1 MKPRRLIRTIAI
13 TGAVALGVWG
23 VAVSFTTFNFSDG
36 DTLSA
41 AQLNSLLNDN
51 FSAAETAITDLENG
65 KFDAAGGT
73 ITGRTDIVAPAETVS
88 SLSTVLRVSNTSS
101 TNGTAAVFESNNS
114 STSGAVSIKQ
124 QGTGPALSL
133 KSNGGG
139 PLIAGAGQLNIAFVV
154 EDTGTIKI
162 GNMGPDGSDDPMLTL
177 DAEAGTVT
185 NNVGSG
191 LPLAFGSIE
200 ADGSIR
206 SGTSNFSVSTS
217 PSGTTYYI
225 AIEDV
230 SYNTARYT
238 GIANTAGYNNARSIT
253 SSGATLPSGGVL
265 AFTPRNAD
273 GVAVPDDFYFVVFG
287 PTN

>member
-191 LPLAFGSIE
+191 LPLAFGSIA
-200 ADGSIR
+200 ADGSIS
-206 SGTSNFSVSTS
+206 SGTSNFSVSTP

-225 AIEDV
+225 AIEGV
-230 SYNTARYT
+230 SYSTSLYTA
-238 GIANTAGYNNARSIT
+238 IATTAGSNNARSIT
-253 SSGATLPSGGVL
+253 SSGATSSSGGVL
-265 AFTPRNAD
+265 ALTPRNAA
-273 GVAVPDDFYFVVFG
+273 GTAVSDNFYFVVFG
-287 PTN
+287 PTD